1 MQTIMQLLHIMEV
14 AMEAINHLIQMR
26 TATRI
31 ATVVACLME
40 EEGLSTG

>member
-1 MQTIMQLLHIMEV
+1 MQIIMQHLHITEV

-31 ATVVACLME
+31 ATVVACLMV
-40 EEGLSTG
+40 EEGLITG